1 LFFGKFEIFKG
12 PRDVGATPKNILYS
26 VILYLMLLPI
36 FGPHINVQKKTK
48 YKKVERIKNI
58 YIKGKNMKNVLVE
71 EDQNT

>member
-1 LFFGKFEIFKG
+1 
-12 PRDVGATPKNILYS
+12 
-26 VILYLMLLPI
+26 MLLPI
-36 FGPHINVQKKTK
+36 FGPHINVQKNTK

>member
-36 FGPHINVQKKTK
+36 FGPHINVQK
-48 YKKVERIKNI
+48 I
-58 YIKGKNMKNVLVE
+58 
-71 EDQNT
+71 QNTKKLKELKIYTSRGRT